1 MSAAKQGGDWP
12 ILRPPVDHGAG
23 GGTLFPA
30 GDALYRGLAQ
40 PTLGGGGDSRQ
51 PPTHASPEPR
61 SSRSAMASKSVKG
74 RVRTTR
80 KPTECNV
87 CLRTDPQAEVHDTTS
102 PPGVPKL
109 HNHEEGGS
117 LGAYTPELGG
127 QDRHLGSKEQWPDE
141 GPSPVYSK
149 RIAICAHGGVRRRIL
164 PGAAGSGRY
173 TSQRI
178 LIRDR
183 GFCGARSQS
192 ERARRVWQEL

>member
-1 MSAAKQGGDWP
+1 MRSIGD
-12 ILRPPVDHGAG
+12 
-23 GGTLFPA
+23 
-30 GDALYRGLAQ
+30 Y
-40 PTLGGGGDSRQ
+40 GGGDARNF
-51 PPTHASPEPR
+51 PTHVNPEPR

-149 RIAICAHGGVRRRIL
+149 RIAIYDHGGVTYDVPYRVL
-164 PGAAGSGRY
+164 TWESGLESY
-173 TSQRI
+173 
-178 LIRDR
+178 DV
-183 GFCGARSQS
+183 CG
-192 ERARRVWQEL
+192 RARTARTGVRVLAA